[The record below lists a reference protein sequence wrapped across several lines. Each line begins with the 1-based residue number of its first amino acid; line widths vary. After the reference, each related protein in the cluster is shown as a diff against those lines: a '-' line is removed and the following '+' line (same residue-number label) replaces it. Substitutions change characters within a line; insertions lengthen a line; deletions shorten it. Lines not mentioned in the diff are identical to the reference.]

1 MDQVTQWKPLANP
14 AGGFHG
20 ITKPKRIDMHNPNE
34 DAKLLLAMIEDEL
47 DQRVGVHTAALRSA
61 LADMGKLRGKLMLA
75 NHASGYRMW
84 G

>member
-1 MDQVTQWKPLANP
+1 
-14 AGGFHG
+14 
-20 ITKPKRIDMHNPNE
+20 MHDIND

-61 LADMGKLRGKLMLA
+61 LADMSNLRGKLLLA
-75 NHASGYRMW
+75 NHANGYRMW